1 MQQPKMAVEKKE
13 GGQGSARVWSTM
25 MKQTGAAALFGVSSV
40 LIMTVNK
47 SVLTTYN
54 FSAFQVVGLGQ
65 IVAIIVILR
74 VLKAF
79 GAVSFPDCSW
89 NQLSRVYPLPMFYF
103 LNLVFGLGA
112 TLKTNLPMFTVL
124 RRFTLIFVALG
135 QMYMFKQ
142 YESVAVNGTL
152 VMMIAGALVAAYRDL
167 SFDLVGYL
175 YITLNNVV
183 TAVNTLYVKK
193 KLSGDMGNVE
203 LMYYNCLVTLV
214 PAIAFAAGTG
224 DLAAAYRYARWAEP
238 GFLLNFGLSCVMG
251 AVLMYSMTLCQSLVS
266 ALTHTVIG
274 CIKNIVVTYVGMY
287 VGGDY
292 VYEAYNFIG
301 IHISI
306 VASLLYSYFKFREQ
320 EAQHTL
326 PSSTAHPLV
335 KF

>member
-1 MQQPKMAVEKKE
+1 MAVELN
-13 GGQGSARVWSTM
+13 GSTEVDKRVWPSIL
-25 MKQTGAAALFGVSSV
+25 KKAGAATLFGLSSI

-74 VLKAF
+74 SLKAF
-79 GAVSFPDCSW
+79 GVISFPDCSW
-89 NQLSRVYPLPMFYF
+89 QQFYRVYPLPLFYF

-112 TLKTNLPMFTVL
+112 TQKTNLPMFTVL
-124 RRFTLIFVALG
+124 RRFTIIFVAVG
-135 QMYMFKQ
+135 QVYMFKQ
-142 YESVAVNGTL
+142 YESTTVNGTL
-152 VMMIAGALVAAYRDL
+152 VMMIVGAVVAAYRDL
-167 SFDLVGYL
+167 SFDLMGYV
-175 YITLNNVV
+175 YVTMNNVV

-193 KLSGDMGNVE
+193 KLNGDMSNVE
-203 LMYYNCLVTLV
+203 LMYYNCLVTIL

-224 DLAAAYRYARWAEP
+224 DLATAYHYTRWTEP

-274 CIKNIVVTYVGMY
+274 CIKNIAVTYVGMY

-292 VYEAYNFIG
+292 VFETYNFIG

-306 VASLLYSYFKFREQ
+306 IASVLYSVFKFREQ
-320 EAQHTL
+320 EVSRAVPVLNT
-326 PSSTAHPLV
+326 PV
-335 KF
+335 KP

>member
-1 MQQPKMAVEKKE
+1 MAVEENNGRRQE
-13 GGQGSARVWSTM
+13 GRRVWSTM
-25 MKQTGAAALFGVSSV
+25 LKQAAAASLFGVSSI

-65 IVAIIVILR
+65 ILAIIVILR
-74 VLKAF
+74 TLKAC
-79 GAVSFPDCSW
+79 GVVSFPDCSW
-89 NQLSRVYPLPMFYF
+89 QQFNRVYPLPLFYF

-124 RRFTLIFVALG
+124 RRFTLILVAAG

-142 YESVAVNGTL
+142 YESAAVNGTL

-175 YITLNNVV
+175 YVTLNNVV

-193 KLSGDMGNVE
+193 KLNGDMSNVE
-203 LMYYNCLVTLV
+203 LMYYNCLFTLV
-214 PAIAFAAGTG
+214 PAVAFAAGTG
-224 DLAAAYRYARWAEP
+224 DLSMAYQYTRWAEP

-251 AVLMYSMTLCQSLVS
+251 AILMYSMTLCQSVVS

-274 CIKNIVVTYVGMY
+274 CIKNIAVTYVGMY

-292 VYEAYNFIG
+292 VYEKYNFIG

-306 VASLLYSYFKFREQ
+306 VASVLYSVFKLREQ
-320 EAQHTL
+320 EARQL
-326 PSSTAHPLV
+326 PQPLCSPA
-335 KF
+335 KS